1 MTNEEPDTEAK
12 IKEAARKV
20 FLANG
25 YEGTKIRQ
33 IADEAGVNIAL
44 VNYYFRSKEALF
56 KAIYIETFGA
66 FFGTMM
72 QLLNEP
78 TPLEVKIWKIVD
90 RYTDFLLVNPLMPQF
105 VLAEHG
111 KNGVNLF
118 KDMNI
123 RELIKS
129 ARLVEQLREEAEAG
143 RIRPIEPLQFIITL
157 MSNIAFPIIARPVV
171 GYVGDFGEAG
181 FRQFMETRKTIIP
194 EMIMC
199 YLRAA

>member
-1 MTNEEPDTEAK
+1 MTPDALDTEAK

-56 KAIYIETFGA
+56 KAIYTETFGA
-66 FFGTMM
+66 FFGTIV
-72 QLLNEP
+72 QLLNEA

-90 RYTDFLLVNPLMPQF
+90 RYTDFLLANPLMPQF

-111 KNGVNLF
+111 KNGVSLF

-123 RELIKS
+123 KELIKS
-129 ARLVEQLREEAEAG
+129 VRLVEQLHEEAEAG
-143 RIRPIEPLQFIITL
+143 RIRAIEPLQFIMTL
-157 MSNIAFPIIARPVV
+157 MGNIAFPIIARPVI
-171 GYVGDFGEAG
+171 GYVGGFDEAG

-194 EMIMC
+194 EMMMC
-199 YLRAA
+199 YLQTT